1 MAWMLDEYSQKR
13 GYSPAI
19 VTGKPVDLGGSLG
32 REEATGR
39 GVLITMREAAKDYG
53 LEWRGARAVIQGFGN
68 VGMHLARLLHDE
80 GVRVIAVTDVD
91 GGVLNEKGL
100 DIPAL
105 MVHNE
110 AARTVGGF
118 KGGQSLAGNDIWK
131 IPCEFM
137 IPAALGGVITKED
150 NVDQLDCKMVVEA
163 ANGPTT
169 PIADKVLHERGV
181 PVLPDFLAN
190 AGGVVV
196 SYFEWTQNLQQLRW
210 ELEQV
215 NTALERKMVAAYRD
229 VYRLAKEK
237 SVSLRT
243 AAYAI
248 ALKRV
253 AYAEE
258 MRGH

>member
-1 MAWMLDEYSQKR
+1 
-13 GYSPAI
+13 
-19 VTGKPVDLGGSLG
+19 
-32 REEATGR
+32 
-39 GVLITMREAAKDYG
+39 
-53 LEWRGARAVIQGFGN
+53 
-68 VGMHLARLLHDE
+68 
-80 GVRVIAVTDVD
+80 VIAVTDVD

-100 DIPAL
+100 DIPRL
-105 MVHNE
+105 IEHNMR
-110 AARTVGGF
+110 ANTVGGF
-118 KGGQSLAGNDIWK
+118 ADAEPLAGPKIWEV
-131 IPCEFM
+131 PCDYVV
-137 IPAALGGVITKED
+137 PAALGGVITKED
-150 NVDQLDCKMVVEA
+150 NAGKLNCKMVVEA
-163 ANGPTT
+163 ANGPTS
-169 PIADKVLHERGV
+169 PIADKILAERGI

-215 NTALERKMVAAYRD
+215 QNALERKMVAAYRD
-229 VYRLAKEK
+229 VYRLATEK
-237 SVSLRT
+237 KVPLRT